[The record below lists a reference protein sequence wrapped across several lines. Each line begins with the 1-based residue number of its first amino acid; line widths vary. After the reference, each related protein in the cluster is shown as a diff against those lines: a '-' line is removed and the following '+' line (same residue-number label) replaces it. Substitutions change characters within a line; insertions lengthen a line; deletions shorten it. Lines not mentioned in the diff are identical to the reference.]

1 MGAGRALSIHAGQR
15 TGREMQAG
23 NAVGQFTEVTGNAFL
38 ISSVIK
44 LLLVFVVVLV
54 VVAMLTL
61 LERKISAWMQDRI
74 GPNRVGPGGLLQ
86 PAADGLKNILKEESN
101 PGEAHPVFF
110 TLAPMLSITP
120 AMVTF
125 AVIPFASPLPIGGGR
140 VVPMMLADL
149 PVGILFLLAF
159 SSLGVYGIV
168 LAGWA
173 SSNKYA
179 LLGGLR
185 AGAQMIS
192 YEISLGLSL
201 MSVFFLVGNVG
212 LDEVVYTQ
220 QKMNLWFALP
230 LSASFFFFWISCFA
244 ETNRLPFDLPEAE
257 SELVTGYH
265 TEYSAMKFS
274 MFFIAEYAHVLT
286 VSMLMATLFLGGWDI
301 PGWGRDDMALIDGV
315 WVGPD
320 PAWWL
325 TLITLG
331 MFAIKTFFFIMV
343 FMLVRWTV
351 PRFRYDQVMDLGWK
365 IMLPVA
371 LAVVA
376 VTAATVL
383 ALDSMG
389 QPFVEVG
396 PTGARG
402 YFTLAGGLV
411 LTAVNGVMLFIV
423 LWLMD
428 KGQTLEGTGSMEDK
442 RIAARERARRRA
454 EAMRVA
460 LTTPRAGAR

>member
-1 MGAGRALSIHAGQR
+1 MMDGLPIHRIGEL
-15 TGREMQAG
+15 GDI
-23 NAVGQFTEVTGNAFL
+23 AFL
-38 ISSVIK
+38 IFMAIRV
-44 LLLVFVVVLV
+44 LVVFVVLLV
-54 VVAMLTL
+54 IVAMLTL
-61 LERKISAWMQDRI
+61 LERKVSAWMQDRM

-86 PAADGLKNILKEESN
+86 PAADGVKNILKEESD
-101 PGEAHPVFF
+101 PAEAHRVFF
-110 TLAPMLSITP
+110 NLAPMLSITP

-125 AVIPFASPLPIGGGR
+125 AVIPFAAPLPTRWGI
-140 VVPMMLADL
+140 VPMVVADV
-149 PVGILFLLAF
+149 PIGILFLLAF

-192 YEISLGLSL
+192 YEIALGLSL
-201 MSVFFLVGNVG
+201 LSVFFLVGNVG
-212 LDEVVYTQ
+212 LPEVVWAQ
-220 QKMNLWFALP
+220 QRMHLWFALP
-230 LSASFFFFWISCFA
+230 LAVSFFFFWISAFA

-286 VSMLMATLFLGGWDI
+286 ISALMATLFLGGWDI
-301 PGWGRDDMALIDGV
+301 PGSFDDMV
-315 WVGPD
+315 VGPVGTVIGAE
-320 PAWWL
+320 PAVWKTIV
-325 TLITLG
+325 TL
-331 MFAIKTFFFIMV
+331 MAFAAKTFFFIMV

-365 IMLPVA
+365 IMLPTA
-371 LAVVA
+371 LAALV

-383 ALDSMG
+383 GLDSAG
-389 QPFVEVG
+389 VE
-396 PTGARG
+396 PTDLMYGFLPV
-402 YFTLAGGLV
+402 YGLV
-411 LTAVNGVMLFIV
+411 LAAVNLVMLAAI

-428 KGQTLEGTGSMEDK
+428 RGHTLAGTGP
-442 RIAARERARRRA
+442 RERHRLPREVARQRA
-454 EAMRVA
+454 VPVPPQRPVPAQRV
-460 LTTPRAGAR
+460 